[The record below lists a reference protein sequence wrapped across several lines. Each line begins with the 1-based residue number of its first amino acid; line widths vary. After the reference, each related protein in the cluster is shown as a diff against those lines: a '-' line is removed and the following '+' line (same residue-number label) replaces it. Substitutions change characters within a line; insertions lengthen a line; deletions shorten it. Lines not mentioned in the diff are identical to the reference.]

1 MVRMKHTLAFVLAF
15 LVVGVAALPKAASG
29 QIQYAQSISG
39 DHFVYHPTGSTE
51 VTGVLVIAHGTRNND
66 EIAKETA
73 ERFLRRWTI
82 FADEN
87 KLLLIAPV
95 FDDQRF
101 GNRGGGY
108 GGYRGLFGREVA
120 ADQFVIDIVRHHQTV
135 HGLKTGEFLLYGH
148 SAGAQFAGRFSVK
161 HPELIS
167 FAVLSAPG
175 RYAYPTLDAK
185 WPYGAGGLRRSIK
198 WPDGT
203 TKTVSV
209 QGDLGHFAAAAGRLF
224 VLVGAKDTSAQPE
237 RPGHKGK
244 NRVEFMI
251 SWLGDMNKNAALHG
265 YQGLVRGYVAP
276 DIGHDSKALTPYA
289 QQVFK
294 EYLSL
299 R

>member
-1 MVRMKHTLAFVLAF
+1 MVQMRYTFAFVLAF
-15 LVVGVAALPKAASG
+15 LVIGFAALPRTASG
-29 QIQYAQSISG
+29 QIQYAEGISG
-39 DHFVYHPTGSTE
+39 DHYVYHPVGSTRISA
-51 VTGVLVIAHGTRNND
+51 VLVIAHGTRNND
-66 EIAKETA
+66 EIARETA
-73 ERFLRRWTI
+73 ERFLLRWTN

-87 KLLLIAPV
+87 NLLLIAPV

-108 GGYRGLFGREVA
+108 GSYRGLFGREVG
-120 ADQFVIDIVRHHQTV
+120 ADQFVIDIVRHHQTA
-135 HGLKTGEFLLYGH
+135 HGLNPGEFLLYGH

-167 FAVLSAPG
+167 FAVLSGPG

-185 WPYGAGGLRRSIK
+185 WPYGAGVLRRSIK

-203 TKTVSV
+203 TKNVSV
-209 QGDLGHFAAAAGRLF
+209 QGDLDHFAAAAGRLF

-237 RPGHKGK
+237 RPGHRGK

-251 SWLGDMNKNAALHG
+251 SWLGDMNENAARHG
-265 YQGLVRGYVAP
+265 HQGLVRGYVAP
-276 DIGHDSKALTPYA
+276 GIGHDSKALTPYA